1 MFLKERKRVVRILS
15 IILISLIIVGC
26 NRQEIKESK
35 AISHCADIKYINFMN
50 KNTQFIIDLNK
61 EIEFLGAILDRE
73 EAVQKWMKENN
84 TTKDLNGPSKAK
96 AKFADLSDP
105 INFKLYRLFSSII
118 SEASNVQAL
127 NQKTM
132 DWGVEQKKD
141 EFFYYAEF
149 HLECW
154 NEYKRDNGYYSKE
167 FIDKYLEWQKQDVSN
182 LGKQSYEFLNELLT
196 ITSYTRYSK
205 EFTEFFTKLMAIL
218 PTRN

>member
-1 MFLKERKRVVRILS
+1 MIKLLS
-15 IILISLIIVGC
+15 IIFISLIIAGC
-26 NRQEIKESK
+26 SRDEENERK
-35 AISHCADIKYINFMN
+35 ALSHCADIKYIKNLNAYPEIIVN
-50 KNTQFIIDLNK
+50 KTKQGEFID
-61 EIEFLGAILDRE
+61 AIQERE
-73 EAVQKWMKENN
+73 VAVQKWMKENN

-182 LGKQSYEFLNELLT
+182 LGKQSYDFLNEMLQAT
-196 ITSYTRYSK
+196 NNTSYSNDFRDH
-205 EFTEFFTKLMAIL
+205 FTKLMAIL
-218 PTRN
+218 PTR

>member
-1 MFLKERKRVVRILS
+1 
-15 IILISLIIVGC
+15 
-26 NRQEIKESK
+26 
-35 AISHCADIKYINFMN
+35 MN

-84 TTKDLNGPSKAK
+84 TTKDLNGPSKAS

-105 INFKLYRLFSSII
+105 INFELYSLFNKVIADASSIQ
-118 SEASNVQAL
+118 SL
-127 NQKTM
+127 NEKTM
-132 DWGVEQKKD
+132 DYKVEYKKK
-141 EFFYYAEF
+141 EYISYAEF

-154 NEYKRDNGYYSKE
+154 NEYKRDNGYYAKE

-182 LGKQSYEFLNELLT
+182 LGKQSYDFLNGMLKAT
-196 ITSYTRYSK
+196 NNTSYSN
-205 EFTEFFTKLMAIL
+205 EFRNHFRKLMAIL